1 MTGVQTCALPIYKVL
16 WGAMLGS
23 LVLTTVVLEV
33 KPIADAFG
41 FTPVGLDEYLIA
53 MALAI
58 VVIPVVEIVKF
69 IQRKLAANK
78 APAAA

>member
-1 MTGVQTCALPIYKVL
+1 MRSASP
-16 WGAMLGS
+16 
-23 LVLTTVVLEV
+23 
-33 KPIADAFG
+33 
-41 FTPVGLDEYLIA
+41 PVGLDEYLIA

-69 IQRKLAANK
+69 IQRKLPKNK